1 MKFMIVFFRKYKEI
15 IMFGIFG
22 ILTTLINV
30 ISFYIFHF
38 YINYLLSNAIAW
50 LISILFAYI
59 TNRMYVFNS
68 TVSGLKNII
77 KEFNL
82 FLISRLLSGVLDMA
96 LMFIFIDFLHWDNFS
111 SKVLVNNFVVITN
124 YLFSKLLVFN
134 LRGND
139 N

>member
-1 MKFMIVFFRKYKEI
+1 
-15 IMFGIFG
+15 MFGIFG

-111 SKVLVNNFVVITN
+111 SKVLVNIFVVITN

>member
-1 MKFMIVFFRKYKEI
+1 MIVFFRKYKEI

-111 SKVLVNNFVVITN
+111 SKVLVNIFVVITN

>member
-111 SKVLVNNFVVITN
+111 SKVLVNIFVVITN

-134 LRGND
+134 LRRND

>member
-111 SKVLVNNFVVITN
+111 SKVLVNIFVVITN

>member
-50 LISILFAYI
+50 LISIIFAYI

-68 TVSGLKNII
+68 RVSGLKNII

-111 SKVLVNNFVVITN
+111 SKVLVNIFVVITN